1 MYNFDIIASQNELP
15 PRSHEDGVIQPRRG
29 NEVKDAP
36 VDSVDGVIERD
47 EVIAPGVG
55 DTYIDTNQP
64 LALQMPRNERKKGRH
79 CRDETDSEL
88 IMVEDE
94 KEPSYS
100 FSPSKTEEME
110 DAPLNLGEGVVQ
122 PCCFLLRS
130 SYLRKKCEVLFYAVD
145 YKPETVEEIIGPGEY
160 ALVTQEQWRSQVDNL
175 VPPCKS

>member
-15 PRSHEDGVIQPRRG
+15 PRTHEDGVIQPRRG

-100 FSPSKTEEME
+100 FSPSK
-110 DAPLNLGEGVVQ
+110 L
-122 PCCFLLRS
+122 
-130 SYLRKKCEVLFYAVD
+130 KKW
-145 YKPETVEEIIGPGEY
+145 KTHH
-160 ALVTQEQWRSQVDNL
+160 
-175 VPPCKS
+175 